1 MTKKKEK
8 QHKYSLHEEEINVDE
23 TFTMQTRPE
32 KQNRW
37 KHINSLGK
45 LENTLTVWMDV
56 WESWKLY
63 RSGELLLLQ
72 WQNDLYIWKARKL
85 VRPTL
90 LWLRL
95 WDLTETLQSW
105 HGCGAVLLIEA
116 MPKTSLCIW
125 RSSRISIIKSFNRNS
140 DAAIRG
146 HNIMTKIVCFSSL
159 KNIWTCI
166 LQIYS
171 PQKARDNIDY
181 VKQGHTI
188 NRYFA
193 PLWVQRCLRSR
204 VTLLW
209 RNLNKR

>member
-72 WQNDLYIWKARKL
+72 
-85 VRPTL
+85 
-90 LWLRL
+90 
-95 WDLTETLQSW
+95 
-105 HGCGAVLLIEA
+105 
-116 MPKTSLCIW
+116 
-125 RSSRISIIKSFNRNS
+125 
-140 DAAIRG
+140 
-146 HNIMTKIVCFSSL
+146 
-159 KNIWTCI
+159 
-166 LQIYS
+166 
-171 PQKARDNIDY
+171 
-181 VKQGHTI
+181 
-188 NRYFA
+188 
-193 PLWVQRCLRSR
+193 
-204 VTLLW
+204 
-209 RNLNKR
+209 